1 MHIMFWGCNCIGD
14 ITVCVNK
21 MSMKTFTVCTH
32 YTERGCMTCEEKQEM
47 HYQRYLNLSEYF
59 VHSRYVNF

>member
-1 MHIMFWGCNCIGD
+1 MHIMFWGCNCMGD

-32 YTERGCMTCEEKQEM
+32 LIILIEAA
-47 HYQRYLNLSEYF
+47 
-59 VHSRYVNF
+59 